1 MNKIREFREKQN
13 MTQQELSEKSGIS
26 RAYISQLENN
36 DSLIVKSSTM
46 LAIASALKKP
56 VGSIFLN
63 KMETICNTLVFT
75 SIKHK
80 RILTDI

>member
-1 MNKIREFREKQN
+1 

-36 DSLIVKSSTM
+36 NSLIVKSSTM

-56 VGSIFLN
+56 VGSIFF
-63 KMETICNTLVFT
+63 K
-75 SIKHK
+75 
-80 RILTDI
+80 

>member
-36 DSLIVKSSTM
+36 NSLIVKSSTM

-56 VGSIFLN
+56 VDLFFLS
-63 KMETICNTLVFT
+63 KMETICNTFVFT

-80 RILTDI
+80 HILTDI

>member
-36 DSLIVKSSTM
+36 NSLIVKSSTM
-46 LAIASALKKP
+46 LAIANALKKP
-56 VGSIFLN
+56 VGSIFF
-63 KMETICNTLVFT
+63 K
-75 SIKHK
+75 
-80 RILTDI
+80 